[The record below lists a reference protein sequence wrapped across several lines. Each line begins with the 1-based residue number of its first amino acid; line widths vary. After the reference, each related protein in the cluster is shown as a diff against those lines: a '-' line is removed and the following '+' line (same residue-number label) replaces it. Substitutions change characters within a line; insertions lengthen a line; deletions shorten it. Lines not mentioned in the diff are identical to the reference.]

1 MTKIILLSFL
11 ETRCILIK
19 LYITYLLSG
28 STATLLSLL
37 VALSQPQRKRHE
49 HWEKA
54 SETCDVWC
62 ARLLLSFYRDQN
74 DAAW

>member
-19 LYITYLLSG
+19 LLTYITYLLSG

-37 VALSQPQRKRHE
+37 VALSQT
-49 HWEKA
+49 
-54 SETCDVWC
+54 SEEE
-62 ARLLLSFYRDQN
+62 ARTLTKG
-74 DAAW
+74 